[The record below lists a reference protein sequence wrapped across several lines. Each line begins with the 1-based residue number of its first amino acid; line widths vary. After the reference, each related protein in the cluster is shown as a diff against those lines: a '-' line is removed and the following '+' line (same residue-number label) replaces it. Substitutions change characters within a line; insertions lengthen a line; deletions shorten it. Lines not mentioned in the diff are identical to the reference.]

1 MIVEGWV
8 MWQIRECAFGLVE
21 WGPHVG
27 GERIGHT
34 MRQGNNLEWR
44 AGSFCVVV
52 DGDNEAAAATD
63 RIPKVGVRNGS
74 VCNNPT
80 ILPEPIDK
88 I

>member
-1 MIVEGWV
+1 
-8 MWQIRECAFGLVE
+8 
-21 WGPHVG
+21 
-27 GERIGHT
+27 

-52 DGDNEAAAATD
+52 DGNDDA
-63 RIPKVGVRNGS
+63 KVGVRDGS
-74 VCNNPT
+74 VRNDPT